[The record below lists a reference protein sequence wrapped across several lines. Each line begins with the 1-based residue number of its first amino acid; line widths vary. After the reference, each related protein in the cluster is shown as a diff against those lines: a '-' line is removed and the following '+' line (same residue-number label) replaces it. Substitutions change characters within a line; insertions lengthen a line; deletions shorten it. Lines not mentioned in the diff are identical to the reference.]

1 MDARDPTNPYKDLPF
16 TKYLRNASRHL
27 THMKLHH
34 DNWWCLLGQLWGFV
48 RYCKKW
54 CEIVRNSRTNLGT
67 PWGLARHLG
76 TAAKSHQTSR
86 YFETCPT
93 IFLLWL
99 SEIVRNCENWWDMY
113 HGVQANMFSCR
124 QCKSSKS
131 KTDLVI
137 FISRWYTS
145 TLPAPD
151 TMLQSR
157 ALFFIS
163 ARSTIPP
170 ISNSSLLVTD
180 WIIQYIENVGLWILY
195 WW

>member
-1 MDARDPTNPYKDLPF
+1 
-16 TKYLRNASRHL
+16 
-27 THMKLHH
+27 MKLHH

-145 TLPAPD
+145 TLLQILCNLVPCFLSLREA
-151 TMLQSR
+151 QSR
-157 ALFFIS
+157 QFQTVHYLLQIGLYNILKMWACEYFIDDKS
-163 ARSTIPP
+163 FIVVRKKGVAI
-170 ISNSSLLVTD
+170 
-180 WIIQYIENVGLWILY
+180 
-195 WW
+195 